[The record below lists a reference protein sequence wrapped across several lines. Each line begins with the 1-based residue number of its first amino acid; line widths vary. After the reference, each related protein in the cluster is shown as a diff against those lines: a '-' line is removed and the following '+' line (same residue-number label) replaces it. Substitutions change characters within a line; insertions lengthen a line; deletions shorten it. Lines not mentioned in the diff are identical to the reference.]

1 VRRLRWTAGLLL
13 VAVAARTARAQVPGD
28 RAVRFEVREVA
39 DSTFDFDG
47 GARRWIKPGQRG
59 IAVDPR
65 RRDVLVARF
74 EVLRVDDRK
83 VTALITGQTSRV
95 STDHV
100 AILQPPAS
108 PWYRAR
114 LFWVGAAAGVVAAI
128 AGDAAMR

>member
-1 VRRLRWTAGLLL
+1 MRRLRWIAGLLL
-13 VAVAARTARAQVPGD
+13 VAVGARMAPGQIPRD
-28 RAVRFEVREVA
+28 GSVRFEVREVA

-74 EVLRVDDRK
+74 EVLSVDDGK
-83 VTALITGQTSRV
+83 VTALITGQTSHV

-100 AILQPPAS
+100 AILQPPAP

-114 LFWVGAAAGVVAAI
+114 LFWIGTAAGLAAAVVRE
-128 AGDAAMR
+128 AMIR